1 MKKRLISM
9 FLVLALVLMTAVAVA
24 ASTAASDCSHP
35 RDRSQDLGETDVYYV
50 NYGGFHIKYSVHTW
64 HCFVCRNSYLVTTQK
79 GGEPHTL
86 PCSLCG
92 GITMEVEQPEETA

>member
-1 MKKRLISM
+1 M

-24 ASTAASDCSHP
+24 ASTATNACSHP
-35 RDRSQDLGETDVYYV
+35 NAQDLGETGEYYV

-64 HCFVCRNSYLVTTQK
+64 YCFVCHNSYPVATQK

-86 PCSLCG
+86 PCSVCG
-92 GITMEVEQPEETA
+92 GTAMGVEQPEETA